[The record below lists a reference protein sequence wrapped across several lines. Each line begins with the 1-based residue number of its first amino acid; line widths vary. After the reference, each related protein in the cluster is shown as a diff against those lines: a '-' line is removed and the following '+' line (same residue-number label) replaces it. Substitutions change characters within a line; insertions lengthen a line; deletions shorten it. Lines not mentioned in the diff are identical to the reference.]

1 MTTAQVA
8 IFASIVGVVF
18 AAVVSVQ
25 TFWISRAIDTLT
37 GELRQFKGQTHAD
50 LQVHTETIAE
60 LRDRVTRLEGK
71 DA

>member
-37 GELRQFKGQTHAD
+37 GELRQFKGQTHTD